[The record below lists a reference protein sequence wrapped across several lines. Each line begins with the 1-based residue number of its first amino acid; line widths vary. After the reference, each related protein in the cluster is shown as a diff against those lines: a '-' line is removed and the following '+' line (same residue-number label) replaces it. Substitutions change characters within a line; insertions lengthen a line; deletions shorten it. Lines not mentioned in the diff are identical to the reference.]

1 MKLDFSNE
9 RALAVVAHPDDA
21 ELLCAGTL
29 ARARADGAEIGICV
43 MCDGGKG
50 QARKAIRNLVAVRQ
64 REMKAAAKIL
74 GAKLFLGEFPDG
86 ELVDGRPQ
94 RLKLIEVYRKFRPTL
109 VIAHSAADYHP
120 DHRAVAE
127 LAEVASWFC
136 ASTGHKT
143 RTRAMDAPPELWRM
157 DTIAM
162 HGFAPGFYV
171 DISDHFGV
179 KDRMLACHQSQLA
192 RGDDGDFSPLTEL
205 METQAR
211 ARGQQADV
219 KMAEAFQIHEAFKR
233 TKAW

>member
-9 RALAVVAHPDDA
+9 RVLAVVAHPDDA

-29 ARARADGAEIGICV
+29 ARAAADGAAIGVCV

-50 QARKAIRNLVAVRQ
+50 QAKKAIKNLAAVRR
-64 REMKAAAKIL
+64 REMKAAAAVL

-86 ELVDGRPQ
+86 ELVDGRTQ
-94 RLKLIEVYRKFRPTL
+94 RAKLVEIYRKFRPTL
-109 VIAHSAADYHP
+109 VIAHDPADYHP

-136 ASTGHKT
+136 ASGGHKT
-143 RTRAMDAPPELWRM
+143 RSKPMAGPPALWHM

-171 DISDHFGV
+171 DVSEHYEV
-179 KDRMLACHQSQLA
+179 KERMLACHESQLA
-192 RGDDGDFSPLTEL
+192 RGDDADFSPLSEL
-205 METQAR
+205 MRTQAK
-211 ARGQQADV
+211 ARGQQADTS
-219 KMAEAFQIHEAFKR
+219 MAEAFRIHAAFKR
-233 TKAW
+233 ARAW